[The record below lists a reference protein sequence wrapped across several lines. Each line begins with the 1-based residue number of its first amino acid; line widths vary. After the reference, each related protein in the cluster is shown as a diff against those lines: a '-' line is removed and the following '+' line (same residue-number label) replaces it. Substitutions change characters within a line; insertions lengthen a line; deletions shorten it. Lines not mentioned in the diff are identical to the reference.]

1 MMFITMFNYL
11 HNLQKEIQKIKNK
24 NFHSLSITQKKS
36 KSKQRKKYEGNF
48 WKLNPNFFP

>member
-1 MMFITMFNYL
+1 MLITMFIDL

-36 KSKQRKKYEGNF
+36 KSKQRKKKLKEISGN
-48 WKLNPNFFP
+48 

>member
-24 NFHSLSITQKKS
+24 NFHSLSITQKKNQNQNKEKNMKEIS
-36 KSKQRKKYEGNF
+36 GN
-48 WKLNPNFFP
+48 